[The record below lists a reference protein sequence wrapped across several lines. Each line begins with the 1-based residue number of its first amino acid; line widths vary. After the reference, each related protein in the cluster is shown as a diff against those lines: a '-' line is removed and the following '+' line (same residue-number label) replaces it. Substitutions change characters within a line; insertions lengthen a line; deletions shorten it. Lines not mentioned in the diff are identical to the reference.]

1 MATGTRSTS
10 EHASQPGPTRSV
22 ADDAEITDRQNA
34 EPSILEILEYY
45 RAAGFDADAYA
56 VDGGQ
61 MRCGSCQSLIAAEH
75 LDIHSLRRLEGAS
88 DPSDMVG
95 VIAIVCPVCGAHA
108 TAVLKF
114 GPEASPDEIEILQRA
129 NDRRDGDLVVG
140 HMAPGEDDPNVV
152 AHVPDPEA

>member
-1 MATGTRSTS
+1 MTIGTKPTS
-10 EHASQPGPTRSV
+10 VDASQDGPTIPA
-22 ADDAEITDRQNA
+22 ADRAEITDRQNA

-45 RAAGFDADAYA
+45 RAAGFGADAYA

-61 MRCGSCQSLIAAEH
+61 MRCGSCQSLITPDH
-75 LDIHSLRRLEGAS
+75 LDIRSLRRLEGAS

-95 VIAIVCPVCGAHA
+95 VIAIVCPVCDAHA

-114 GPEASPDEIEILQRA
+114 GPEASPDEIEIWQRA
-129 NDRRDGDLVVG
+129 NHRRGDDMVVG